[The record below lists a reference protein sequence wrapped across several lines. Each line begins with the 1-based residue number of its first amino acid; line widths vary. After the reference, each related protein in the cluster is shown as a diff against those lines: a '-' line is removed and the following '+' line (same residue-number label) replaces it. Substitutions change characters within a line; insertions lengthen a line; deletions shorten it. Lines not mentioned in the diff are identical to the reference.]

1 MPQTDANPAS
11 ATQATTGKGIRYV
24 GGGYWAA
31 WSGGVISNAGTT
43 TIFEFNNPEPIKA
56 KISWATD
63 LSTLASGDL
72 ITILI
77 TLDDLTVFRYR
88 SKNEAARAI
97 MDIDP
102 IRLIIPGNNTI
113 FKMTIYSQTA
123 SDLTS
128 TFNLIGRQL

>member
-1 MPQTDANPAS
+1 MAETDANPAS
-11 ATQATTGKGIRYV
+11 ATVATTGKGILYV
-24 GGGYWAA
+24 GGGYWGA
-31 WSGGVISNAGTT
+31 WSGAVISNAGTS

-72 ITILI
+72 ITIQIELN
-77 TLDDLTVFRYR
+77 DLVVFRYR
-88 SKNEAARAI
+88 TKNEAARAI

-102 IRLIIPGNNTI
+102 IRLIIPGNNTA
-113 FKMTIYSQTA
+113 FKMTIYSQTG

-128 TFNLIGRQL
+128 TFNLIGREV

>member
-1 MPQTDANPAS
+1 MTDTDTIPVSAS
-11 ATQATTGKGIRYV
+11 IASTGKGIRYI

-43 TIFEFNNPEPIKA
+43 TIFEFNNPENINA

-63 LSTLASGDL
+63 LDVLAAGDL
-72 ITILI
+72 ITIEIELN
-77 TLDDLTVFRYR
+77 DVSVYRYR

-102 IRLIIPGNNTI
+102 IRLIIPGDETK

-123 SDLTS
+123 QNLTS

>member
-1 MPQTDANPAS
+1 MAAATVPRNVAS
-11 ATQATTGKGIRYV
+11 TGTLLSYV
-24 GGGYWAA
+24 GGGYWGA
-31 WSGGVISNAGTT
+31 WSGPVVSNAGTT
-43 TIFEFNNPEPIKA
+43 TIFEFENPETISA

-77 TLDDLTVFRYR
+77 THNDETVFRYR

-102 IRLIIPGNNTI
+102 IRLIIPGNQTI
-113 FKMTIYSQTA
+113 FKMTIYTQTG
-123 SDLTS
+123 SDTIS
-128 TFNLIGRQL
+128 TFTLIGKEV